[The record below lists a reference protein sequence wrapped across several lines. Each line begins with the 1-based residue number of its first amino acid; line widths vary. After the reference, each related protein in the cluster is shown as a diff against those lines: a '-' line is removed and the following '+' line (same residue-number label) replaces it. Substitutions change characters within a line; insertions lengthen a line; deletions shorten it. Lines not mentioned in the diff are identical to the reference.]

1 MIMTINDI
9 PIKQDKV
16 AIKDLVHQLS
26 AEEFN
31 VVVQNLKYV
40 IGVELTKEQ
49 YDALVASNQ
58 VDPKARY
65 FIVENGETDTPD
77 TPDIPDI
84 PDTPDDPSVPNSVTI
99 TMDWATYDNGTLIIQ
114 RDATYSNGTLSI
126 G

>member
-16 AIKDLVHQLS
+16 AIKDLIHQLS

-40 IGVELTKEQ
+40 IGVELTKEEYEQ
-49 YDALVASNQ
+49 LVESDQ
-58 VDPKARY
+58 IDPKMRY
-65 FIVENGETDTPD
+65 FIVENGESDTPD
-77 TPDIPDI
+77 TPDV